1 MLRILSLDDVQSL
14 PAWRRPIPLLFLMA
28 IAMPLSFQTWSALLN
43 NFVIEVAQ
51 FDGADIGLLHTV
63 REIPGFLAVGVIAII
78 MFMREQT
85 LGIISLLTLGLA
97 VMITGFFPTVGGLLV
112 TTMISSIGFHYYATV
127 SQSLQLQWIDKD
139 KAPQT
144 LGWIV
149 SAGSAA
155 SLVAYGL
162 LVLTWKT
169 FDLSY
174 NFVYMMG
181 GGATVVIVLISWLA
195 YPKFESPHAQ
205 HTKMVLRKRYWLYYA
220 LQFMAGARRQIFVVF
235 AAFMMVEKFGFEVH
249 EVTAL
254 FLVNFVAN
262 MIFAPMMGH
271 MVFRV
276 GERNALVFEYVGLT
290 LVFLAY
296 GGIFYFGWGVVLAAS
311 LYVIDHLFF
320 ALAFALKTYFQKIA
334 DPKDI
339 EADAALTVVGG
350 KAVAV
355 LKSFADGSDV
365 LEQDY
370 RAVGSADDRDAG
382 KLPGPVATI
391 RDAQQDVAAIGF
403 NRASGHLC
411 RGRVDGSGDIGEG
424 QVVGTQLF
432 LRHIDVDF
440 KVARTGKV
448 DLGDVGVLQQPVS
461 HLLGCFSQGRFRG
474 LAVDLHV
481 KHFTAT

>member
-1 MLRILSLDDVQSL
+1 MLLVVMAAAL
-14 PAWRRPIPLLFLMA
+14 PLAF
-28 IAMPLSFQTWSALLN
+28 STWVALLN
-43 NFVIEVAQ
+43 NFVIEAAG
-51 FDGADIGLLHTV
+51 FDGVGIGWLQSV
-63 REIPGFLAVGVIAII
+63 REVPGFLAVGVIVVI

-85 LGIISLLTLGLA
+85 LALISLLTLAIA

-127 SQSLQLQWIDKD
+127 SQSLQLQWIDKVR
-139 KAPQT
+139 APQT

-155 SLVAYGL
+155 ALVAYGL
-162 LVLTWKT
+162 LVLSWKT

-181 GGATVVIVLISWLA
+181 GGATLVIVVICWFA

-205 HTKMVLRKRYWLYYA
+205 HTKMILRKRYWLYYL

-254 FLVNFVAN
+254 FLVNFAAN

-271 MVFRV
+271 LIARV
-276 GERNALVFEYVGLT
+276 GERNALAFEYVGLT

-296 GGIFYFGWGVVLAAS
+296 GGIFFFGWGVMLAAA

-339 EADAALTVVGG
+339 APTAAVSFTINHIAAVFLPASLGYLWITSPTMVFVLAAGMALTSLML
-350 KAVAV
+350 A
-355 LKSFADGSDV
+355 LMIPRHP
-365 LEQDY
+365 E
-370 RAVGSADDRDAG
+370 
-382 KLPGPVATI
+382 PGNETI
-391 RDAQQDVAAIGF
+391 F
-403 NRASGHLC
+403 S
-411 RGRVDGSGDIGEG
+411 RV
-424 QVVGTQLF
+424 
-432 LRHIDVDF
+432 
-440 KVARTGKV
+440 
-448 DLGDVGVLQQPVS
+448 
-461 HLLGCFSQGRFRG
+461 QG
-474 LAVDLHV
+474 LSPI
-481 KHFTAT
+481 K